1 MLHLKMVSLWKLCI
15 IVLLFEYCSC
25 QNACEQPNVAGIV
38 VGSVFGTLAVVA
50 LILGVVAFL
59 LWRRNKVFKSGPKK
73 TRKVNSSGLSEDRT
87 SPEHDGHVNPAF
99 NDNQADISAAEAGFA
114 GYVQCGEYV
123 PNTDRKK
130 SPVSKDD
137 KRKTWT
143 SLPQSDLPE
152 ILQRHGSCGSLDDNY
167 LNSMDP
173 EVISVWLQ
181 SQDFIGLGFNIS
193 GNMRDGI
200 FVSHVHNRGP
210 AIESGKVK
218 VGDRIKS
225 VTISFDSMVYEDAL
239 TILSYASP
247 YPVKVTL
254 QKEKATVND
263 RRLSDSNENLS
274 HPLYR
279 SQSLDALQRIGK
291 EPLFKPKRTLSEMKP
306 ETRKD
311 SARAKKLQ
319 ELQSEALNEGAN
331 GQSPD
336 NKPRQERVVDFTTP
350 NGHMNTTLSDV
361 TVHTEAEGQKRS
373 GLDFPDI
380 GIPNFDFTQEKEE
393 PVFAEQSAK
402 SESSVQRSVGERNI
416 NSSAALEFASLMD
429 QMLDLKDPEA
439 TGTEAVGNGKIPE
452 VSAEVSTELNTTP
465 KTPTKPQRRKRPS
478 SSTSPNSTMSSDS
491 LIQPEFSFDVK
502 SPVKME
508 NVVLEDIIV
517 SSAVKSVESAPRTW
531 DDREEVTEDEIV
543 RETAKR
549 EIHIGSDNIEF
560 TAKEMEDSSPQRP
573 PSPVDDFGTL
583 GLSMRTARPKSPE
596 GDPVVEDFI
605 EASVAKRDASAPP
618 PRIIHEEIVAA
629 ESSANFSAPKSDVS
643 VDKKNKDNQKKPPEL
658 DEQML
663 EQIIS
668 MNAQPPGTSALN
680 WRNDNDIQPFE
691 IPEKHRPTSP
701 KGIAYEIRD
710 DIMTGLPRAVDL
722 NKSNIA
728 RTMSY
733 DLRLSDKRDDKGSLL
748 RDNQNSTSSERIESL
763 DWSGKRLV
771 RSGSFTDIPHN
782 ASASD
787 WTGQN
792 VPSEGYISIKSDVI
806 GSDSDSDSVKVIKKA
821 TDRFAP
827 RENLANLS
835 DMSDALSPVT
845 SRSASPPETANG
857 QSLQFSS
864 TERTVLK
871 NNNIDGLPSLE
882 KNFGSSISSDKK
894 GSYSIKLSMEANE
907 DEDVEC

>member
-1 MLHLKMVSLWKLCI
+1 MLHLKMLSWKLCI

-73 TRKVNSSGLSEDRT
+73 TRKVNSSGLSEDRA

-99 NDNQADISAAEAGFA
+99 NDNQPDISAAEAGFG
-114 GYVQCGEYV
+114 GYVQCGEYA
-123 PNTDRKK
+123 PNTDRNK

-143 SLPQSDLPE
+143 SLPHQDLPE
-152 ILQRHGSCGSLDDNY
+152 LLQRHGSCGSLDDNY

-218 VGDRIKS
+218 VGDHIKS
-225 VTISFDSMVYEDAL
+225 VTISFESMVYEDAL

-247 YPVKVTL
+247 YPVKVSL
-254 QKEKATVND
+254 MKEKVMVND

-319 ELQSEALNEGAN
+319 ELQNEALIEGAL

-336 NKPRQERVVDFTTP
+336 SKPKQERVVDFTTSP
-350 NGHMNTTLSDV
+350 IGQMNTTLSDV
-361 TVHTEAEGQKRS
+361 TVHTEDEGQQRS

-380 GIPNFDFTQEKEE
+380 GIPNFDFVQEKEE
-393 PVFAEQSAK
+393 PVFVEQSAK
-402 SESSVQRSVGERNI
+402 TESSVQRSVGERNI

-429 QMLDLKDPEA
+429 QMLDLKDSEA
-439 TGTEAVGNGKIPE
+439 DGTEVAGKMPG
-452 VSAEVSTELNTTP
+452 VSAEVTSAVNTTP

-478 SSTSPNSTMSSDS
+478 SSTSPNSTLSSES
-491 LIQPEFSFDVK
+491 LIQPEFAFDVK

-508 NVVLEDIIV
+508 NVALEDIIV
-517 SSAVKSVESAPRTW
+517 PSAVKSVASAPTAW
-531 DDREEVTEDEIV
+531 DDREEVTEEEIV
-543 RETAKR
+543 PETAKR
-549 EIHIGSDNIEF
+549 EIHIGSDNIQFSPKDIEV
-560 TAKEMEDSSPQRP
+560 SSPQRP
-573 PSPVDDFGTL
+573 PSPLDDLETFS
-583 GLSMRTARPKSPE
+583 LSMRTARAKPPE

-605 EASVAKRDASAPP
+605 EAVVAKRDSSAPP
-618 PRIIHEEIVAA
+618 PRIIYDEIVAA
-629 ESSANFSAPKSDVS
+629 ESSANFSAPNLDVS
-643 VDKKNKDNQKKPPEL
+643 VEKKKKDNQKKPPEL
-658 DEQML
+658 DEEML

-680 WRNDNDIQPFE
+680 WRNDNDIQTFE
-691 IPEKHRPTSP
+691 IPEKDRPTSP

-733 DLRLSDKRDDKGSLL
+733 DLKLSDKRDDKGSML
-748 RDNQNSTSSERIESL
+748 RDDQNSTSSERIESL

-771 RSGSFTDIPHN
+771 RSGSFTDIPQN

-787 WTGQN
+787 WTEQN
-792 VPSEGYISIKSDVI
+792 LSSEGYIRIKSDVLD
-806 GSDSDSDSVKVIKKA
+806 SDSDSDKVIKKT
-821 TDRFAP
+821 TDTFTP
-827 RENLANLS
+827 RENLTNLS
-835 DMSDALSPVT
+835 HMSDALSPLT
-845 SRSASPPETANG
+845 IRSASSPETANG
-857 QSLQFSS
+857 QSLQFTS
-864 TERTVLK
+864 TERTVSK

-882 KNFGSSISSDKK
+882 KTYGSSISSDKK
-894 GSYSIKLSMEANE
+894 GSYSIKLSMEGNE